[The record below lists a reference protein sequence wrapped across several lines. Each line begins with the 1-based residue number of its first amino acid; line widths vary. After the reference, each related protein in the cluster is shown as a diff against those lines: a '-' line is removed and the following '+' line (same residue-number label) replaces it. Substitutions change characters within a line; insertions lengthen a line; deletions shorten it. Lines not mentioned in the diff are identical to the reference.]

1 MTNMIVQQSRSNGMK
16 AGAALFVTALAGI
29 YVWGMLWL
37 PGLGYTGYL
46 TYKWLMYRGKYG
58 MKF

>member
-1 MTNMIVQQSRSNGMK
+1 MK